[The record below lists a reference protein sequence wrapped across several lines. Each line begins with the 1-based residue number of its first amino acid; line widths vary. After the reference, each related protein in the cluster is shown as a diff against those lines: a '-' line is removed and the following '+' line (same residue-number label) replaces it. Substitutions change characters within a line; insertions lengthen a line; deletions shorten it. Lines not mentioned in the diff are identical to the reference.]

1 MKNKLPI
8 LLIIIV
14 GIGIYYFLT
23 VLYRPED
30 NSLYYGEA
38 IGNNYTIQAT
48 ASGTLE
54 ELYIDEGDKVQAR
67 DLIAIIN
74 HDNLDQEL
82 IQADTAIASAM
93 LTLEQVQAPAR
104 EENLS
109 ILENSVD
116 IYATNNAMVYQSV
129 QAAKAAKTAAEL
141 ALEQAQVTYDR
152 LYEQYASI
160 RQLYQEGVVAKTE
173 LQDVESEIEYAQL
186 NIEKWEQNIQQSQA
200 EINRLSQ
207 QYALNQISEDSAKQ
221 NVSIAQSGG
230 DQFAI
235 DSARL
240 ALDKALQNK
249 DALEIQL
256 KDYAVHSYHFG
267 QIESINYDVGE
278 FVTIGAILATYY
290 NPNELHMNLY
300 VNEEDLSLISVG
312 QLLPLTLT
320 STGATYT
327 GQIQTI
333 GHEAMYTPMNIVTEQ
348 DYQRLVFRVD
358 VKILESESIRPGM
371 LLSVDLEGDFID

>member
-54 ELYIDEGDKVQAR
+54 GLYIDEGDKVQAR

-116 IYATNNAMVYQSV
+116 TYATNNAMVYQSV

-152 LYEQYASI
+152 LYEQYASVS
-160 RQLYQEGVVAKTE
+160 QLYQEGVVAKTE
-173 LQDVESEIEYAQL
+173 LQDMESEIEYAQL

-207 QYALNQISEDSAKQ
+207 QYALNRISEDSAKQ
-221 NVSIAQSGG
+221 NLSIAQNGG

-371 LLSVDLEGDFID
+371 LLSVGLEGDFID

>member
-74 HDNLDQEL
+74 HNNLDQEL

-104 EENLS
+104 EEKLS

-116 IYATNNAMVYQSV
+116 TYATNNAMVYQSV

-152 LYEQYASI
+152 LYEQYVSV

-207 QYALNQISEDSAKQ
+207 HYALNRIGEDSAKQ

-278 FVTIGAILATYY
+278 FVTVGAILATYY

-300 VNEEDLSLISVG
+300 VNEEDISLISVG

-371 LLSVDLEGDFID
+371 LLSVDLEGDVID

>member
-116 IYATNNAMVYQSV
+116 TYATNNAMVYQSV

-152 LYEQYASI
+152 LYEQYASVS
-160 RQLYQEGVVAKTE
+160 QLYQEGVVAKTE

-207 QYALNQISEDSAKQ
+207 QYALNRISEDSAKQ
-221 NVSIAQSGG
+221 NLSIAQNGG

-333 GHEAMYTPMNIVTEQ
+333 GHEAIYTPMNIVTEQ

-371 LLSVDLEGDFID
+371 LLSVGLEGDFSD